1 MEGGVPNSKIWNIA
15 MERKTREGA
24 AVGVEFYSCTVVAW
38 WFLGQDKALGD
49 AGWFLVGPK
58 LVMLQIGGKKTLI
71 LLMMETP
78 EGCFLMS
85 LKNLKYSHFTNK
97 EKGQYHLRYL
107 DYKAINT
114 CCR

>member
-58 LVMLQIGGKKTLI
+58 IVMLQIGEKKKQTSF
-71 LLMMETP
+71 
-78 EGCFLMS
+78 C
-85 LKNLKYSHFTNK
+85 
-97 EKGQYHLRYL
+97 
-107 DYKAINT
+107 
-114 CCR
+114 